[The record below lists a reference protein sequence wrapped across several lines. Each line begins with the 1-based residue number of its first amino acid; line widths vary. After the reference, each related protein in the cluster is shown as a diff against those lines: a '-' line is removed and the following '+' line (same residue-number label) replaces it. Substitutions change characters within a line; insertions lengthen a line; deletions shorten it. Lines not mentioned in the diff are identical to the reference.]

1 MKKFEVKEFSNKFF
15 ELGVKKGDVLL
26 VHSSLLN
33 FGTPTD
39 CKISKVPSQ
48 LFSDLR
54 DTIGDEGNIAVPTF
68 NFDFCKGLAF
78 NRQETPSKNM
88 GVFSEFVR
96 KLPIAQ
102 RSHHPM
108 QSIAVVGRQSGY
120 IIENDTES
128 AFSPEGPFDRL
139 KELEGKILLLGA
151 DFNSVS
157 IIHLIEEK
165 YNVPYRYW
173 KTFSGT
179 YTDNNDTY
187 NKSYKTF
194 VRSLENNPILK
205 MYSIER
211 ELKRI
216 KKLQEAPIGG
226 GVIKIFDI
234 KDFLMIAENYIQQNP
249 YFFISNHQNYEIRY

>member
-1 MKKFEVKEFSNKFF
+1 MKKFKLQDIFEIFSKV
-15 ELGVKKGDVLL
+15 GIIKGDTLL
-26 VHSSLLN
+26 IHNSLLS
-33 FGTPTD
+33 FGIPID
-39 CKISKVPSQ
+39 GKISEIPLQFFQDLTNVIGSQ
-48 LFSDLR
+48 G
-54 DTIGDEGNIAVPTF
+54 TIAVPTF

-157 IIHLIEEK
+157 MIHLIEEK

-179 YTDNNDTY
+179 YIDNNDTY